1 MPYTTDPR
9 DEAARAPLRWIGAG
23 VTRARR
29 ERQLSQRG
37 LAARSGVDQGTISR
51 LERGLAPGM
60 RLESLARILLVLHAI
75 DIRTDGHIP
84 PVWSWL
90 D

>member
-1 MPYTTDPR
+1 MPYTIDPR
-9 DEAARAPLRWIGAG
+9 DEAARAPLRWIGTG
-23 VTRARR
+23 VTLARR

-37 LAARSGVDQGTISR
+37 LAALSGVDQGTISR

-60 RLESLARILLVLHAI
+60 RLESLARILVVLYAI
-75 DIRTDGHIP
+75 EIRTDGHIP
-84 PVWSWL
+84 PVWGWL